1 MLFVFCSNC
10 EYSYSRGLQCLNSW
24 QGCLESLKLLVKV
37 CKDHSSDSVCYTAKN
52 QLQRYKLQAR
62 GWLSSFSCHFTNNF
76 FSRPLRKANPTSM
89 SRWLEE
95 RKLHNFSPN
104 RIGTIQKFDRYI
116 YYLLSLSL
124 SAKLTKFNQNR
135 REYWTLDP
143 SLQGRQCSMTRP
155 ISCHR
160 RPRIDNPSSAVGI
173 SCSYQ

>member
-10 EYSYSRGLQCLNSW
+10 EYSYSRGLNSW

-52 QLQRYKLQAR
+52 QLQRYKLQAG

-76 FSRPLRKANPTSM
+76 FFKPLRKANPTSM

-135 REYWTLDP
+135 RILNSRPFTT
-143 SLQGRQCSMTRP
+143 RTTCSMTRP